1 MTRAQDILIV
11 VFDAAQARFF
21 KQEPDGRIQASG
33 KIKSGL
39 HRFTREEVSDKPGR
53 TFSSV
58 GDGRHAYEPKH
69 DPHKYEKHEFVHKLA
84 KMLDDAYDKGAF
96 KHLIIVGPK
105 RSLGE
110 LNDIASTKLRR
121 LVLREVPKEFTK
133 YSEHELEERLRP
145 YL

>member
-1 MTRAQDILIV
+1 MPRAQDILIV
-11 VFDAAQARFF
+11 VFDAAEARFF
-21 KQEPDGRIQASG
+21 KQAPDGRLQASG
-33 KIKSGL
+33 EVKSGL

-58 GDGRHAYEPKH
+58 GNGRHAYEPKH

-84 KMLDDAYDKGAF
+84 KMLGDAYDKGAF

-105 RSLGE
+105 RSIGE
-110 LNDIASTKLRR
+110 FHDIAPTKLRR
-121 LVLREVPKEFTK
+121 LVLREVPKEFAK